1 MKTRYSSGGRLAL
14 QLAAW
19 ILLLCAANVS
29 AGQISQFG
37 TDLSVVDKV
46 KQAAEDGLDRWLGA
60 IPEQDMEHYGFSDG
74 ASFDGVTL
82 GQPYCVHTLTPEA
95 LKSIQVDTDMSGLM
109 TATNM
114 WFVPL
119 LQDGQA
125 RCMLTVDLMPEG
137 WRAVAIGDL
146 QVSRDL
152 VDLQRQYADYDQA
165 FLRVFQATADFLVVE
180 RDGQVQL
187 APFESSRRALGLTG
201 TGQLLETVAVA
212 RQLAPIVQQNIE
224 QHQR

>member
-1 MKTRYSSGGRLAL
+1 MKSRYSFGRWLAL
-14 QLAAW
+14 HLAAW
-19 ILLLCAANVS
+19 ILLLSVASVG

-37 TDLSVVDKV
+37 VDLSVVGQV
-46 KQAAEDGLDRWLGA
+46 KQAADDGLDRWLQA
-60 IPEQDMEHYGFSDG
+60 IPEQDLEHYGFSG
-74 ASFDGVTL
+74 GSSFDGIML

-95 LKSIQVDTDMSGLM
+95 LKSAENGIDISEVIV
-109 TATNM
+109 ATNM

-119 LQDGQA
+119 IQDGKA

-137 WRAVAIGDL
+137 WRAVSIGAYP
-146 QVSRDL
+146 VSREL
-152 VDLQRQYADYDQA
+152 VDLQRQFSDYDRA

-187 APFESSRRALGLTG
+187 AAFESSRRVLGLKD
-201 TGQLLETVAVA
+201 TGQLLETAAVA
-212 RQLAPIVQQNIE
+212 KQLAPLVQINIE